1 MLRVPTPQGLEIVS
15 VVRLLRASKDVGS
28 VSPFEETHCDLRVQR
43 DDSVPPAL
51 VALSRQRDETHVF
64 REVSPRKLT
73 HFLVWPE
80 QATIC
85 KQAAQ
90 PEVFIE
96 LANLIEDRLD
106 ILEGLVQRW
115 CLFHCRNGTCWIR
128 QPQRLEHPRKEAA
141 EMFPFCVEAGC
152 GEFF

>member
-15 VVRLLRASKDVGS
+15 IIRLLRASEDVGS

-51 VALSRQRDETHVF
+51 VTISRKRDETHVL

-80 QATIC
+80 QASIGE
-85 KQAAQ
+85 QAAQ
-90 PEVFIE
+90 PEVLIE
-96 LANLIEDRLD
+96 LANLIEDRLN
-106 ILEGLVQRW
+106 I
-115 CLFHCRNGTCWIR
+115 FK
-128 QPQRLEHPRKEAA
+128 RL
-141 EMFPFCVEAGC
+141 VEALCLLLFGH
-152 GEFF
+152 